1 MTFLNPAI
9 LFGLIAASIPVL
21 IHLFNLRKLKKI
33 EFSTLTFLKELQKNR
48 IRKIKLKQWL
58 LLALRVLII
67 LLLVFAFARPT
78 LEGVAIG
85 GTTSAA
91 KTTAVFILDDTFSMS
106 VVDARG
112 SYLNQAK
119 ESIKE
124 LMKNLQEGDEVALIL
139 VSGENKEETKPSTN
153 LADFIKKVDV
163 TEPAYS
169 SGYLHGAI
177 VKASEILAE
186 SNNFNKEIYIFSDF
200 QKSKISKEGSLSD
213 LSKLLDEKIKIY
225 SFNYSG
231 KEIYNIGIDDIKVET
246 QIFEKDKPVVFNVTV
261 TNYSST
267 TVNNLVVSLFLND
280 ERTAQQSVSLEPGA
294 SSVLTMESLVKKTGY
309 KNVFAEIEDDEII
322 QDNRRYTTIFIP
334 DKIPMMIFYDNEA
347 DTKFVDLALASS
359 GNNETFDITKK
370 SLQQLLSVNL
380 NQYDVVFI
388 IGSEMI
394 GPDRLKQ
401 YVENGGGLFLFPG
414 GKTTAEDFQKI
425 LDAFSLSIVQGSF
438 GEAGKNNNPVNF
450 DKVEFNHPLFSNLF
464 NEQEKKKIESPDI
477 YHHIRIDPQGKGINI
492 ITLMNGSSFL
502 SEYKFGSGK
511 ILVLNTS
518 PVLSWSDFPV
528 KGIFSPLINKSVFYL
543 ASKNKE
549 EEKYFAGDVVN
560 LNLADKSVNSIKI
573 EKPGNSEEFISP
585 GDISQSG
592 FLSYSNTDVTG
603 VYKILSGN
611 KVINE
616 FSINHDPLESVTTS
630 ITGREFKDYLSS
642 INFKGKYFNINK
654 DENPAQVVLQARFGS
669 ELWKVFILAAI
680 IIALIEML
688 VARNMKKEIA
698 EV

>member
-1 MTFLNPAI
+1 MTFLNPAV
-9 LFGLIAASIPVL
+9 LFGLLAASIPVL

-33 EFSTLTFLKELQKNR
+33 EFSTLAFLKELQKNR

-67 LLLVFAFARPT
+67 LLLVLAFARPT

-106 VVDARG
+106 VVDAKG
-112 SYLNQAK
+112 SYFNQAK
-119 ESIKE
+119 ESIKK
-124 LMKNLQEGDEVALIL
+124 LMKNLQDGDEAALIL
-139 VSGENKEETKPSTN
+139 VSGKNKGDTKPSTN
-153 LADFIKKVDV
+153 LTDFVKKVNS

-169 SGYLHGAI
+169 SGYLHNAI
-177 VKASEILAE
+177 VKAAEILAE
-186 SNNFNKEIYIFSDF
+186 SKNFNKEIYIFSDF

-213 LSKLLDEKIKIY
+213 LSKLLDEKTKVY
-225 SFNYSG
+225 SFDYSG

-246 QIFEKDKPVVFNVTV
+246 QIFEKNKPVVFNVTV

-267 TVNNLVVSLFLND
+267 RVNNLVVSLFVND
-280 ERTAQQSVSLEPGA
+280 ERTAQQSVSLQPGA
-294 SSVLTMESLVKKTGY
+294 SSVLTMESLLKRSGY
-309 KNVFAEIEDDEII
+309 NNVFVEIEDDEIM
-322 QDNRRYTTIFIP
+322 QDNRRYTTVFIP
-334 DKIPMMIFYDNEA
+334 DKIPLVIFYNDET
-347 DTKFVDLALASS
+347 DIKFIELALASS
-359 GNNETFDITKK
+359 GNNEIFNITEK
-370 SLQQLLSVNL
+370 SLQQLLSINL
-380 NQYDVVFI
+380 NQYDVVFVV
-388 IGSEMI
+388 GSEI
-394 GPDRLKQ
+394 TDPRRLKQ

-414 GKTTAEDFQKI
+414 SKTTSEDFQKT
-425 LDAFSLSIVQGSF
+425 LNVFSLPIVQGSF
-438 GEAGKNNNPVNF
+438 GEAGKNDNSVNF

-464 NEQEKKKIESPDI
+464 NEQTKKKIESPDI
-477 YHHIRIDPQGKGINI
+477 YHNLRIDPQGKGINI

-518 PVLSWSDFPV
+518 PVLSWSDLPV

-549 EEKYFAGDVVN
+549 EERYFAGDVVN
-560 LNLADKSVNSIKI
+560 LNLANKSVGGIKI
-573 EKPGNSEEFISP
+573 EKPGKSEEFISP
-585 GDISQSG
+585 EDISQSG

-603 VYKILSGN
+603 VYKILSSN
-611 KVINE
+611 KVING

-630 ITGREFKDYLSS
+630 INNKEFEKYLSS
-642 INFKGKYFNINK
+642 IDFKGKYFSINK

-669 ELWKVFILAAI
+669 ELWKVFIFAAI

-688 VARNMKKEIA
+688 VARNMKKEMA

>member
-9 LFGLIAASIPVL
+9 LFGLLAASIPVL

-33 EFSTLTFLKELQKNR
+33 EFSTLAFLKELQKNR

-67 LLLVFAFARPT
+67 LLLVLAFARPT

-106 VVDARG
+106 VVDAKG

-124 LMKNLQEGDEVALIL
+124 LIKNLQEGDEAALIL
-139 VSGENKEETKPSTN
+139 VSGENKEDTKPSTN
-153 LADFIKKVDV
+153 LTDFIKRVDAA
-163 TEPAYS
+163 EPSYS
-169 SGYLHGAI
+169 SGYLHDAI
-177 VKASEILAE
+177 VRASEILTE

-213 LSKLLDEKIKIY
+213 LSKLLDNKIKIY
-225 SFNYSG
+225 SFDYGG
-231 KEIYNIGIDDIKVET
+231 KGIYNFGIDDIKVET

-267 TVNNLVVSLFLND
+267 KVSNLVVSLFIND
-280 ERTAQQSVSLEPGA
+280 ERTAQQSVSLHPGA
-294 SSVLTMESLVKKTGY
+294 SSVLTMESLIKKTGY
-309 KNVFAEIEDDEII
+309 NNVFAEIEDDEIM
-322 QDNRRYTTIFIP
+322 QDNKRYTSIFIP
-334 DKIPMMIFYDNEA
+334 KKIPMMIFYDDEA
-347 DTKFVDLALASS
+347 DTKFVDLALTSS
-359 GNNETFDITKK
+359 GNNETFNISHK
-370 SLQQLLSVNL
+370 SMKQLLSVNL

-388 IGSEMI
+388 IGSETT
-394 GPDRLKQ
+394 DSERLKQ
-401 YVENGGGLFLFPG
+401 YVGNGGGLFLFPG
-414 GKTTAEDFQKI
+414 NKTTPEDFQKM
-425 LDAFSLSIVQGSF
+425 LNAFNLPVVQGSF
-438 GEAGKNNNPVNF
+438 GEVGKDNNSVSF

-464 NEQEKKKIESPDI
+464 NEQTKKKIESPDI
-477 YHHIRIDPQGKGINI
+477 YHHLRIDPQGRGINI

-502 SEYKFGSGK
+502 SEYKFGEGK

-518 PVLSWSDFPV
+518 PVLSWSDLPL
-528 KGIFSPLINKSVFYL
+528 KGIFPPLINKSVFYL

-549 EEKYFAGDVVN
+549 EEKYFAGDAVN
-560 LNLADKSVNSIKI
+560 LNLTNKSVGGIKI
-573 EKPGNSEEFISP
+573 EKPGKSEEFISP
-585 GDISQSG
+585 EDIPQSG
-592 FLSYSNTDVTG
+592 FLSYSNTDLTG
-603 VYKILSGN
+603 IYKILSGN
-611 KVINE
+611 KIINE

-630 ITGREFKDYLSS
+630 ITNKDFESYLSS
-642 INFKGKYFNINK
+642 INFKGKYFSINK
-654 DENPAQVVLQARFGS
+654 DENPVQVVLQARFGS
-669 ELWKVFILAAI
+669 ELWKIFILAAI
-680 IIALIEML
+680 ITALIEML

>member
-1 MTFLNPAI
+1 MTFLNPAV
-9 LFGLIAASIPVL
+9 LFGLLAASIPVL

-67 LLLVFAFARPT
+67 LLLVLAFARPT
-78 LEGVAIG
+78 LEGVALG

-106 VVDARG
+106 VVDAKG

-124 LMKNLQEGDEVALIL
+124 LIKNLQEGDEAALII
-139 VSGENKEETKPSTN
+139 VSGRNKENVKPTTN
-153 LADFIKKVDV
+153 LTDFIKNVDAV
-163 TEPAYS
+163 EPAYS
-169 SGYLHGAI
+169 SGYLHDAI

-200 QKSKISKEGSLSD
+200 QKSKILKEGSLSD
-213 LSKLLDEKIKIY
+213 LSKLLNEKVKMY

-231 KEIYNIGIDDIKVET
+231 KEIYNIGIDNIKVET

-261 TNYSST
+261 TNYSSSK
-267 TVNNLVVSLFLND
+267 VNNLVVSLFIND
-280 ERTAQQSVSLEPGA
+280 ERTAQQSVSLAPGA

-309 KNVFAEIEDDEII
+309 NSVFAEIEDDEIM

-334 DKIPMMIFYDNEA
+334 DKIPLMIFYDNEA

-388 IGSEMI
+388 IGSEI
-394 GPDRLKQ
+394 TGPERLKQ
-401 YVENGGGLFLFPG
+401 FVENGGGLFLFPG
-414 GKTTAEDFQKI
+414 SKTTTQNFQKL
-425 LDAFSLSIVQGSF
+425 LDVFSLPIVQGSF
-438 GEAGKNNNPVNF
+438 GGAGKNDNSVTF

-464 NEQEKKKIESPDI
+464 NEQTKKKIESPDI
-477 YHHIRIDPQGKGINI
+477 YHHLRIDPQGKGINI

-518 PVLSWSDFPV
+518 PVLSWSDLPL
-528 KGIFSPLINKSVFYL
+528 KGIFPPLINKSVFYL

-549 EEKYFAGDVVN
+549 EERYFAGDAVN
-560 LNLADKSVNSIKI
+560 LNLTNKSVGGIKI
-573 EKPGNSEEFISP
+573 EKPGKSEEFISP
-585 GDISQSG
+585 EDIPQSG
-592 FLSYSNTDVTG
+592 FLSYSSTDLTG

-611 KVINE
+611 KIINE

-630 ITGREFKDYLSS
+630 ITNKDFESYLSS
-642 INFKGKYFNINK
+642 INFKGKYFSINK
-654 DENPAQVVLQARFGS
+654 DENPVQVVLQARFGS
-669 ELWKVFILAAI
+669 ELWKIFILAAI
-680 IIALIEML
+680 ITALIEML
-688 VARNMKKEIA
+688 VARNAKKGMT